1 MIDLALANSVSDNR
15 ALGNHL
21 VGPKPSRLQGTII
34 ENSIENSRV
43 ESDSASSLLSIA
55 SQSRGERRFSLIS
68 RRPLG
73 RLKNRL
79 LPKEGPVY
87 DLPASR

>member
-55 SQSRGERRFSLIS
+55 RRATFF
-68 RRPLG
+68 P
-73 RLKNRL
+73 
-79 LPKEGPVY
+79 
-87 DLPASR
+87 DLAPAIGSIEESTFAQGGAGL

>member
-1 MIDLALANSVSDNR
+1 MRGRAPPVSVRQQNIVKSWGALPENQSRKNRMIDLTLANSVSDNL

-43 ESDSASSLLSIA
+43 ASDSASSLLSIA
-55 SQSRGERRFSLIS
+55 S
-68 RRPLG
+68 
-73 RLKNRL
+73 
-79 LPKEGPVY
+79 
-87 DLPASR
+87 